1 MTNSIN
7 EAIAEAIA
15 SRSAHDL
22 AEALASAGVSVSRS
36 GWLHS
41 DAACHIDGYGTV
53 FATSSGWQVRDLYG
67 CEDRIDNDELAEE
80 LAEII
85 TMTKQVS

>member
-7 EAIAEAIA
+7 DAIDAHA
-15 SRSAHDL
+15 AHDL

-36 GWLHS
+36 GWPNS
-41 DAACHIDGYGTV
+41 DEECHIDGYGTV
-53 FATSSGWQVRDLYG
+53 FFRETGWVVRSCLDD
-67 CEDRIDNDELAEE
+67 CEDRIDVTELANE

-85 TMTKQVS
+85 TMTKQIL

>member
-1 MTNSIN
+1 MTDSIN
-7 EAIAEAIA
+7 EAIA
-15 SRSAHDL
+15 SRSAH
-22 AEALASAGVSVSRS
+22 ELASAGGTTRS

-85 TMTKQVS
+85 TMTKQIL